1 MISTGFKWKLKLAT
15 LMLAVLL
22 ISAGCQSE
30 AAPGL
35 RKTSPVER
43 IPVTGTPVD
52 LPGLPVPAS
61 TETPSQETPV
71 NLAVP
76 PVELVIPSLSVV
88 VPTPTLTTEPLP
100 SPTATMRSFRPASAT
115 PPPQLA
121 KMRITKPGPYSKLS
135 SPIQMEALINLG
147 DDGLVY
153 VDLIG
158 EDGRLM
164 VSEVLDFR
172 NYDAKNF
179 YISPEIPFQINSAA
193 ELARLVVY
201 TRDMFGQMISLVS
214 VDVLLMQMGGSDFT
228 PPEVELEPYWVDT
241 PREGTLITGGT
252 VTINGNARLVN
263 NNPLIIEL
271 IDEKGIVVGSGEV
284 QVSQPSDG
292 ITHVPFQV
300 DVPYSVTHRVRVRL
314 AIHQES
320 ATRIPGVVWM
330 SSTILFLEP

>member
-1 MISTGFKWKLKLAT
+1 MVSPGFKRNIKRAALL
-15 LMLAVLL
+15 LAVLL
-22 ISAGCQSE
+22 ISVGCQAE

-43 IPVTGTPVD
+43 ISVTGTPAD
-52 LPGLPVPAS
+52 LPALPLPAS
-61 TETPSQETPV
+61 TETPLQETPV
-71 NLAVP
+71 NPAVP
-76 PVELVIPSLSVV
+76 PVESVVPSLSVLI
-88 VPTPTLTTEPLP
+88 PTLPPTGEPLP
-100 SPTATMRSFRPASAT
+100 SPTATTRSFRQASTT
-115 PPPQLA
+115 PLPQMA

-135 SPIQMEALINLG
+135 SPIQMEALINSG

-201 TRDMFGQMISLVS
+201 TRDMFGQMISLAS
-214 VDVLLMQMGGSDFT
+214 VDVLLMQMGGSDLT
-228 PPEVELEPYWVDT
+228 PPEVELEPYRVDT

-252 VTINGNARLVN
+252 VSINGSARLVN

-271 IDEKGIVVGSGEV
+271 IDEKGVVVGSGEV

-292 ITHVPFQV
+292 ITHVPFRV
-300 DVPYSVTHRVRVRL
+300 DVPYTVTHRVRVRL

-330 SSTILFLEP
+330 TSTILFLEP

>member
-1 MISTGFKWKLKLAT
+1 MGFKWKIKRAA

-43 IPVTGTPVD
+43 IPVTGTPTN
-52 LPGLPVPAS
+52 LPELPAPAI

-71 NLAVP
+71 DLAVP
-76 PVELVIPSLSVV
+76 PVELVVPSLSVLV
-88 VPTPTLTTEPLP
+88 STPTPTIEPLA

-115 PPPQLA
+115 PPPPMA

-135 SPIQMEALINLG
+135 SPIQMEALINSG

-179 YISPEIPFQINSAA
+179 YISLEIPFRINSAA

-201 TRDMFGQMISLVS
+201 TKDMFGQMISLVS
-214 VDVLLMQMGGSDFT
+214 VDVLLMQMGGSDLT
-228 PPEVELEPYWVDT
+228 APEVALEPYRVDT

-252 VTINGNARLVN
+252 VSINGSARPVN

-271 IDEKGIVVGSGEV
+271 IDEKGAVVGSGSV

-300 DVPYSVTHRVRVRL
+300 DVPYAVTHRVRVRL

-330 SSTILFLEP
+330 TSTILFLEP

>member
-1 MISTGFKWKLKLAT
+1 
-15 LMLAVLL
+15 MLAILL
-22 ISAGCQSE
+22 VSVGCQSE
-30 AAPGL
+30 AEPGL

-43 IPVTGTPVD
+43 VPVAGTPVD
-52 LPGLPVPAS
+52 LPALPLPVS
-61 TETPSQETPV
+61 TETPLQETPA
-71 NLAVP
+71 NLAVSTTGP
-76 PVELVIPSLSVV
+76 AIPSLPVV
-88 VPTPTLTTEPLP
+88 VATFTPTSEPLP
-100 SPTATMRSFRPASAT
+100 SPTATIRSFRQTNAT

-121 KMRITKPGPYSKLS
+121 KMRITKIGPYSKLS
-135 SPIQMEALINLG
+135 SPIQMEALINAG

-179 YISPEIPFQINSAA
+179 YISPEIPFQINNAA

-201 TRDMFGQMISLVS
+201 TRDMFGQMISLAS
-214 VDVLLMQMGGSDFT
+214 VDVLLMQMGSSDLT
-228 PPEVELEPYWVDT
+228 PPEIELEPYRVDT
-241 PREGTLITGGT
+241 PREGTLITGGM
-252 VTINGNARLVN
+252 VSISGSARVVN
-263 NNPLIIEL
+263 NNPLIVEL
-271 IDEKGIVVGSGEV
+271 IDEKGAVVGSGSV

-292 ITHVPFQV
+292 NTHVPFQV
-300 DVPYSVTHRVRVRL
+300 SVPYTVTHRVRVRL

-330 SSTILFLEP
+330 TSMILFLEP

>member
-1 MISTGFKWKLKLAT
+1 MISTGFKRDIKLAA
-15 LMLAVLL
+15 LMLTVLL
-22 ISAGCQSE
+22 ISVGCQAE

-35 RKTSPVER
+35 PKTSPVER
-43 IPVTGTPVD
+43 IPVTSTPMD
-52 LPGLPVPAS
+52 LPSLPVPAS
-61 TETPSQETPV
+61 TETPSQEKPV
-71 NLAVP
+71 NQAVPTAKLAVS
-76 PVELVIPSLSVV
+76 SLSVV
-88 VPTPTLTTEPLP
+88 VATATPTTEPLP
-100 SPTATMRSFRPASAT
+100 SPTATIRSFRQTSAT
-115 PPPQLA
+115 PPPQMA
-121 KMRITKPGPYSKLS
+121 KMRITKIGPYSKLS
-135 SPIQMEALINLG
+135 SPIQMEALINSG

-214 VDVLLMQMGGSDFT
+214 VDVLLMQMGSSDLT
-228 PPEVELEPYWVDT
+228 PPEVELEPYRVDT
-241 PREGTLITGGT
+241 PREGTLITGGM
-252 VTINGNARLVN
+252 VSINGSARSVN
-263 NNPLIIEL
+263 NNPLIVEL
-271 IDEKGIVVGSGEV
+271 IDEKGAVVGSGSV

-292 ITHVPFQV
+292 STHVPFRV
-300 DVPYSVTHRVRVRL
+300 DVPYTVTHRVRVRL

-320 ATRIPGVVWM
+320 ATRIPGMVWM
-330 SSTILFLEP
+330 TSTILFLEP

>member
-1 MISTGFKWKLKLAT
+1 MISTGFKRKIKLAAI
-15 LMLAVLL
+15 MLAVLL

-35 RKTSPVER
+35 PKTSPVER
-43 IPVTGTPVD
+43 ISVTDTPMN
-52 LPGLPVPAS
+52 LPSLPVPTS
-61 TETPSQETPV
+61 TEASLQETPV

-76 PVELVIPSLSVV
+76 PVELIVPSLFVLGST
-88 VPTPTLTTEPLP
+88 PTPMTEPLA
-100 SPTATMRSFRPASAT
+100 SPTATTRSFRQASVT
-115 PPPQLA
+115 PPPSMA
-121 KMRITKPGPYSKLS
+121 KMRITRPGPYSKLS
-135 SPIQMEALINLG
+135 SPIQMEALINSG

-214 VDVLLMQMGGSDFT
+214 VDVLLMQMGGSDLT
-228 PPEVELEPYWVDT
+228 PPEVELEPYRVDT

-252 VTINGNARLVN
+252 VSINGSARPVN

-271 IDEKGIVVGSGEV
+271 IDEKGAVVGSGEV

-292 ITHVPFQV
+292 ITHVPFQLE
-300 DVPYSVTHRVRVRL
+300 VPYTVTHRVRVRL

-320 ATRIPGVVWM
+320 STRIPGVIWM
-330 SSTILFLEP
+330 TSTILFLEP